1 MLLYPQKN
9 LSLAVFPASHKEL
22 AVNYLW
28 SIFMAAKKVKL
39 ILDLFQSYEF
49 SKVSLLNTV
58 FKFIGHLIIK
68 RWFQVWIVKTSIDGI
83 QNLSVPKGV
92 IILF

>member
-1 MLLYPQKN
+1 MLLHHICCYTHKN
-9 LSLAVFPASHKEL
+9 FVFSCISCFTQDICGKLFVE
-22 AVNYLW
+22 Y
-28 SIFMAAKKVKL
+28 IYGCKKVKL

-68 RWFQVWIVKTSIDGI
+68 RWFQVRMIRK
-83 QNLSVPKGV
+83 QQ
-92 IILF
+92 